1 MTETFSATATLL
13 ARAAQG
19 DQRAWNEL
27 VDEHSRLLWSV
38 ARSFRLDAADANDV
52 VQTTWLRLL
61 EHLDRIEDPSRW
73 SAGWSPPRAGRRCGC
88 CAGPAGSGPSSRT
101 PCSTGPTTGP
111 PVDAALLQDERNR
124 ALWEAFARLDEKC
137 RQLLRVAVTHPQAY
151 DEISEAL
158 GMPIGSIGPDPAA
171 LPHPAARA
179 ARGHRGGGGGRPAMS
194 APWEND
200 EAVLAR
206 LGTVLDELDPVP
218 PEVLT
223 EGRALFGLRRLDEE
237 LAELVRDSAEDRG
250 GCWRCGARAT
260 CG

>member
-19 DQRAWNEL
+19 DQGAWNEL

-61 EHLDRIEDPSRW
+61 EHLDRIEDPSRLV
-73 SAGWSPPRAGRRCGC
+73 GWLVTTARREAMRVLRRSGRERPVVEDTVLDRPDE
-88 CAGPAGSGPSSRT
+88 A
-101 PCSTGPTTGP
+101 P

-124 ALWEAFARLDEKC
+124 VLWEAFARLNEKC

-158 GMPIGSIGPDPAA
+158 GMPIGSIGPTRRRCLTQLRA
-171 LPHPAARA
+171 LL
-179 ARGHRGGGGGRPAMS
+179 
-194 APWEND
+194 E
-200 EAVLAR
+200 
-206 LGTVLDELDPVP
+206 GTVV
-218 PEVLT
+218 T
-223 EGRALFGLRRLDEE
+223 EGDGPR
-237 LAELVRDSAEDRG
+237 
-250 GCWRCGARAT
+250 
-260 CG
+260 